1 VAKKVAKKV
10 VKKAS
15 TNSRPRGG
23 AKKNKKAATAKASG
37 KSAAAR
43 TTPPKKS
50 SARTAGT
57 AGAKSKT
64 PANAKSKTS
73 ANAKSKTPANAK
85 SKTSA
90 NAKSKTSANAKG
102 KTPANAKGKGLTQ
115 VKSKTPKAGAAAK
128 FSAAMTAKKPA
139 SRTRPADAASET
151 MAALAEPPPM
161 REPLPEAQLRRAKSG
176 LTRSEIQKYHKRLM
190 TKRYELIGDVEAL
203 ENDART
209 DSGDHFSPEHMAD
222 IGSNAYDQE
231 FTLGLV
237 ESEHKL
243 LREID
248 EALMRIANR
257 TYGVCAETGE
267 PIGKPRL
274 DAKPWAKYS
283 IQVAREKERLG
294 RM

>member
-1 VAKKVAKKV
+1 MAKKVAKKV

-57 AGAKSKT
+57 AG
-64 PANAKSKTS
+64 
-73 ANAKSKTPANAK
+73 AKSKTPANAK